1 MTTKKHMSEVPMI
14 QRVAAYLAILVGY
27 FFYCYNFVIIDYVRP
42 YIVEAYE
49 GISLS
54 DTAQF
59 YTWQSVGALIGA
71 LSCAWFA
78 GRFGKKY
85 TLITITALNG
95 GATIV
100 NMMFTDYATWAAMR
114 FIIGLSLGGYFT
126 VAVSLMIG
134 LFTPTV
140 RGKLTAFASS
150 MFSVALMVMGAYAA
164 FISSIDAPWES
175 LMWVGGIPPLA
186 AAFAMVFVL
195 PSDKNVIA
203 YGEEDSSANTGQ
215 NTPAKK
221 GSWGEMLSKP
231 YRLLTITCLLLAGL
245 NFYGFQFF
253 SGFVTTYLKE
263 VRQFDGATIGVIF
276 SISAFGSLF
285 GAWVWG
291 AVADKFGRKVNAFGF
306 ILAGIMASIF
316 FIAPSDLMI
325 GSLNMLAILGLI
337 YNFGLSSSAVWGG
350 YFSELFPAHL
360 RSYGAALFHGGRII
374 GMWAPM
380 VLIFIKE
387 RTDLQTAMWGSP
399 IVWIVAGLLWLSL
412 PETLKGGL
420 FDKRKSNQPGERV
433 NLIQGADDSHP
444 PLSSQ

>member
-42 YIVEAYE
+42 YIVEAYD

-215 NTPAKK
+215 NTLAKK
-221 GSWGEMLSKP
+221 GSWGETLSKP

-420 FDKRKSNQPGERV
+420 FDKRKSNQPA
-433 NLIQGADDSHP
+433 NA
-444 PLSSQ
+444 

>member
-42 YIVEAYE
+42 YIVDAYD
-49 GISLS
+49 GINLA

-71 LSCAWFA
+71 LSCAWVA
-78 GRFGKKY
+78 SNFGKKS
-85 TLITITALNG
+85 TLIVITALNG
-95 GATIV
+95 GATII
-100 NMMFTDYATWAAMR
+100 NMMFTDYAMWAAMR
-114 FIIGLSLGGYFT
+114 FIIGISLGGYFT

-150 MFSVALMVMGAYAA
+150 MFSVALMAMGAYAA
-164 FISSIDAPWES
+164 FISSIDAPWQS
-175 LMWVGGIPPLA
+175 LMWVGGIPPLVA
-186 AAFAMVFVL
+186 AALMIFVL
-195 PSDKNVIA
+195 PSDKKVIA
-203 YGEEDSSANTGQ
+203 YGEEGQ
-215 NTPAKK
+215 AEAETSNTPAQK
-221 GSWGEMLSKP
+221 GSWGEMLSAP
-231 YRLLTITCLLLAGL
+231 YRKLTITCLLLAGL
-245 NFYGFQFF
+245 NFYGYQFF

-263 VRQFDGATIGVIF
+263 VRQFDGSTIGIIF

-291 AVADKFGRKVNAFGF
+291 AIADKYGRKVNAFGF
-306 ILAGIMASIF
+306 ILAGVMASVF
-316 FIAPSDLMI
+316 FVAPSDVMI

-337 YNFGLSSSAVWGG
+337 YNFGLAASAVWGG

-360 RSYGAALFHGGRII
+360 RSFGAALFHGGRII

-380 VLIFIKE
+380 VLVFIQE
-387 RTDLQTAMWGSP
+387 RSDLATAMWGSP

-412 PETLKGGL
+412 PETLKGGI
-420 FDKRKSNQPGERV
+420 FDKNKKAETTK
-433 NLIQGADDSHP
+433 A
-444 PLSSQ
+444 

>member
-412 PETLKGGL
+412 PETLKDGL
-420 FDKRKSNQPGERV
+420 FDKRKSNQPA
-433 NLIQGADDSHP
+433 NA
-444 PLSSQ
+444 

>member
-42 YIVEAYE
+42 YIVEAYD

-78 GRFGKKY
+78 GHFGKKY

-215 NTPAKK
+215 NTLAKK

-231 YRLLTITCLLLAGL
+231 YRLLTITSLLLAGL

-420 FDKRKSNQPGERV
+420 FDKRKSNQPA
-433 NLIQGADDSHP
+433 NA
-444 PLSSQ
+444 

>member
-42 YIVEAYE
+42 YIVEAYD

-380 VLIFIKE
+380 ALIFIKE

-420 FDKRKSNQPGERV
+420 FDKRKSNQPA
-433 NLIQGADDSHP
+433 NA
-444 PLSSQ
+444 

>member
-306 ILAGIMASIF
+306 ILAGIMVSIF

-420 FDKRKSNQPGERV
+420 FDKRKSNQPA
-433 NLIQGADDSHP
+433 NA
-444 PLSSQ
+444 

>member
-1 MTTKKHMSEVPMI
+1 M
-14 QRVAAYLAILVGY
+14 VGY

-399 IVWIVAGLLWLSL
+399 IV
-412 PETLKGGL
+412 
-420 FDKRKSNQPGERV
+420 
-433 NLIQGADDSHP
+433 
-444 PLSSQ
+444 

>member
-1 MTTKKHMSEVPMI
+1 MTTKKHMSEVPTI

-42 YIVEAYE
+42 YIVEAYD

-215 NTPAKK
+215 NTLAKK

-420 FDKRKSNQPGERV
+420 FDKRKSNQPA
-433 NLIQGADDSHP
+433 NA
-444 PLSSQ
+444 

>member
-42 YIVEAYE
+42 YIVEAYD

-140 RGKLTAFASS
+140 RGKLTAFA
-150 MFSVALMVMGAYAA
+150 
-164 FISSIDAPWES
+164 
-175 LMWVGGIPPLA
+175 
-186 AAFAMVFVL
+186 MVFVL

-215 NTPAKK
+215 NTLAKK

-420 FDKRKSNQPGERV
+420 FDKRKSNQPA
-433 NLIQGADDSHP
+433 NA
-444 PLSSQ
+444 

>member
-1 MTTKKHMSEVPMI
+1 MI

-42 YIVEAYE
+42 YIVEAYD

-215 NTPAKK
+215 NTLANK

-420 FDKRKSNQPGERV
+420 FDKRKSNQPA
-433 NLIQGADDSHP
+433 NA
-444 PLSSQ
+444 

>member
-1 MTTKKHMSEVPMI
+1 MTAKKHMSEVPMI

-42 YIVEAYE
+42 YIVEAYD

-78 GRFGKKY
+78 TKFGKKN

-95 GATIV
+95 GATII

-114 FIIGLSLGGYFT
+114 FIIGVSLGGYFT

-164 FISSIDAPWES
+164 FISSIDAPWQS
-175 LMWVGGIPPLA
+175 LMWIGGVPPLVA
-186 AAFAMVFVL
+186 AALMIFVL
-195 PSDKNVIA
+195 PSDKKVIA
-203 YGEEDSSANTGQ
+203 YGEEEAASNEASGQ
-215 NTPAKK
+215 EVKK

-231 YRLLTITCLLLAGL
+231 YRTITVTCLLLAGL

-253 SGFVTTYLKE
+253 SGFVTTYLRE
-263 VRQFDGATIGVIF
+263 VREFDGATVGIIF

-291 AVADKFGRKVNAFGF
+291 AIADKYGRKVNAFGF
-306 ILAGIMASIF
+306 ILAGVMASLF
-316 FIAPSDLMI
+316 FVAPSDMMI

-337 YNFGLSSSAVWGG
+337 YNFGLSASAVWGG

-380 VLIFIKE
+380 VLIFIQE
-387 RTDLQTAMWGSP
+387 RSDLQTAMWGSP

-420 FDKRKSNQPGERV
+420 FDKSKKEKAV
-433 NLIQGADDSHP
+433 A
-444 PLSSQ
+444 

>member
-42 YIVEAYE
+42 YIVEAYD

-78 GRFGKKY
+78 GRFSKKY

-215 NTPAKK
+215 NTLAKK

-420 FDKRKSNQPGERV
+420 FDKRKSNQPA
-433 NLIQGADDSHP
+433 NA
-444 PLSSQ
+444 

>member
-1 MTTKKHMSEVPMI
+1 EVPMI

-420 FDKRKSNQPGERV
+420 FDKRKSNQPA
-433 NLIQGADDSHP
+433 NA
-444 PLSSQ
+444 

>member
-1 MTTKKHMSEVPMI
+1 MTTKKHMSEVPTI

-42 YIVEAYE
+42 YIVEAYD

-215 NTPAKK
+215 NTLANK

-420 FDKRKSNQPGERV
+420 FDKRKSNQPA
-433 NLIQGADDSHP
+433 NA
-444 PLSSQ
+444 

>member
-420 FDKRKSNQPGERV
+420 FDKRKSNQ
-433 NLIQGADDSHP
+433 
-444 PLSSQ
+444 LS

>member
-42 YIVEAYE
+42 YIVEAYD

-59 YTWQSVGALIGA
+59 YTWQSVGALTGA

-215 NTPAKK
+215 NTLAKK

-420 FDKRKSNQPGERV
+420 FDKRKSNQPA
-433 NLIQGADDSHP
+433 NA
-444 PLSSQ
+444 

>member
-1 MTTKKHMSEVPMI
+1 MNAKKHMSEVSMV

-42 YIVEAYE
+42 YIVEAYD
-49 GISLS
+49 GISLAN
-54 DTAQF
+54 TAQL

-78 GRFGKKY
+78 TKFGKKS
-85 TLITITALNG
+85 TLIAITALNG

-100 NMMFTDYATWAAMR
+100 NLMFIDYATWAAMR

-134 LFTPTV
+134 LFTPNV

-164 FISSIDAPWES
+164 YIASVNAPWES
-175 LMWVGGIPPLA
+175 LMLIGGIPPLVA
-186 AAFAMVFVL
+186 AVVMIFVL
-195 PSDKNVIA
+195 PGDKKVIA
-203 YGEEDSSANTGQ
+203 YGEEEQTTTTGEKV
-215 NTPAKK
+215 AVKK
-221 GSWGEMLSKP
+221 GSWGEMLSQP
-231 YRLLTITCLLLAGL
+231 YRKITITCLLLAGL

-253 SGFVTTYLKE
+253 GGFVTTYLRT
-263 VRQFDGATIGVIF
+263 VRMFDGATIGLIF

-285 GAWVWG
+285 GAWFWG
-291 AVADKFGRKVNAFGF
+291 AVADKYGRKVNAFGF
-306 ILAGIMASIF
+306 ILAGIMVSIF
-316 FIAPSDLMI
+316 FVAPGNMVI
-325 GSLNMLAILGLI
+325 GGLNMLAILGLI

-380 VLIFIKE
+380 VLVFIQE

-399 IVWIVAGLLWLSL
+399 VVWILAGLLWLSL
-412 PETLKGGL
+412 PETLKSGL
-420 FDKRKSNQPGERV
+420 FSKNKDTETSRV
-433 NLIQGADDSHP
+433 
-444 PLSSQ
+444 

>member
-1 MTTKKHMSEVPMI
+1 MVDKVKMSEVPKL

-42 YIVEAYE
+42 YIVEAYQ

-78 GRFGKKY
+78 SRCGKKS
-85 TLITITALNG
+85 TLIVITALNG
-95 GATIV
+95 GATII
-100 NMMFTDYATWAAMR
+100 NMMFTGYMSWALMR
-114 FIIGLSLGGYFT
+114 FIIGISLGGYFT
-126 VAVSLMIG
+126 VSVSLMIG
-134 LFTPTV
+134 LFAPTV

-164 FISSIDAPWES
+164 FISSINAPWQS
-175 LMWVGGIPPLA
+175 LMWVGGVPPLVA
-186 AAFAMVFVL
+186 AVGMIFVL
-195 PSDKNVIA
+195 PSDKKVIA
-203 YGEEDSSANTGQ
+203 YGEEETAEGTVHDRMDSAR
-215 NTPAKK
+215 K
-221 GSWGEMLSKP
+221 GSWSEMLSKP
-231 YRLLTITCLLLAGL
+231 YRALTITCLLLAGL
-245 NFYGFQFF
+245 NFYGYQFF

-263 VRQFDGATIGVIF
+263 IRQFDGATIGIIF

-291 AVADKFGRKVNAFGF
+291 AIADKYGRKVNAFGF
-306 ILAGIMASIF
+306 ILAGIMASVF
-316 FIAPSDLMI
+316 FIAPSNMLI
-325 GSLNMLAILGLI
+325 GGLNVLAILGLL
-337 YNFGLSSSAVWGG
+337 YNFGLSASAVWGG

-360 RSYGAALFHGGRII
+360 RSFGAALFHGGRII

-380 VLIFIKE
+380 VLIFIQE
-387 RTDLQTAMWGSP
+387 RTDLATAMWGSP
-399 IVWIVAGLLWLSL
+399 IVWIVAAILWLSL

-420 FDKRKSNQPGERV
+420 LYKSKQLKP
-433 NLIQGADDSHP
+433 AKA
-444 PLSSQ
+444 

>member
-27 FFYCYNFVIIDYVRP
+27 FFYCYNFVIIDYVCP
-42 YIVEAYE
+42 YIVEAYD

-186 AAFAMVFVL
+186 AAFAIVFVL

-399 IVWIVAGLLWLSL
+399 IVWIMAGLLWLSL

-420 FDKRKSNQPGERV
+420 FDKRKSNQPA
-433 NLIQGADDSHP
+433 NA
-444 PLSSQ
+444 

>member
-1 MTTKKHMSEVPMI
+1 MNTKKHMSEVPVV

-42 YIVEAYE
+42 YIIEAYD
-49 GISLS
+49 GISLA

-71 LSCAWFA
+71 LSCAWVA
-78 GRFGKKY
+78 SNFGKKS
-85 TLITITALNG
+85 TLIVITALNG
-95 GATIV
+95 GATII
-100 NMMFTDYATWAAMR
+100 NMMFTDYAMWAAMR
-114 FIIGLSLGGYFT
+114 FIIGISLGGYFT

-150 MFSVALMVMGAYAA
+150 MFSVALMAMGAYAA
-164 FISSIDAPWES
+164 FISSIDAPWQS
-175 LMWVGGIPPLA
+175 LMWVGGIPPLVA
-186 AAFAMVFVL
+186 AALMVFIL
-195 PSDKNVIA
+195 PSDKKVIA
-203 YGEEDSSANTGQ
+203 YGEEDQAEAEASNAPS
-215 NTPAKK
+215 KK
-221 GSWGEMLSKP
+221 GSWGEMLSAP
-231 YRLLTITCLLLAGL
+231 YRKLTITCLLLAGL
-245 NFYGFQFF
+245 NFYGYQFF

-263 VRQFDGATIGVIF
+263 VRQFDGATIGIIF

-291 AVADKFGRKVNAFGF
+291 AIADKYGRKVNAFGF
-306 ILAGIMASIF
+306 ILAGVMASVF
-316 FIAPSDLMI
+316 FVAPSDVMI

-337 YNFGLSSSAVWGG
+337 YNFGLSASAVWGG

-360 RSYGAALFHGGRII
+360 RSFGAALFHGGRII

-380 VLIFIKE
+380 VLVFIQE
-387 RTDLQTAMWGSP
+387 HSDLATAMWGSP

-412 PETLKGGL
+412 PETLKGGI
-420 FDKRKSNQPGERV
+420 FDKSKKAE
-433 NLIQGADDSHP
+433 AAKA
-444 PLSSQ
+444 

>member
-42 YIVEAYE
+42 YIVEAYD

-78 GRFGKKY
+78 GHFGKKY

-215 NTPAKK
+215 NTLAKK

-420 FDKRKSNQPGERV
+420 FDKRKSNQPA
-433 NLIQGADDSHP
+433 NA
-444 PLSSQ
+444 

>member
-263 VRQFDGATIGVIF
+263 VRQFDGTTIGVIF

-420 FDKRKSNQPGERV
+420 FDKRKSNQPA
-433 NLIQGADDSHP
+433 NA
-444 PLSSQ
+444 